1 MFKQLKPQRSF
12 GDSSLR
18 CGLIKDLKT
27 RYFESIFFGEMYCC
41 GLIKDLKTRY
51 WNGNRKAI
59 INRCGLIKDL
69 KTRYF
74 EHRQLNLL
82 TVVV

>member
-1 MFKQLKPQRSF
+1 MLKQLKPQRSF

-27 RYFESIFFGEMYCC
+27 RYSAKAINGVQTCC

-51 WNGNRKAI
+51 SNCNFA
-59 INRCGLIKDL
+59 KDN
-69 KTRYF
+69 
-74 EHRQLNLL
+74 Q
-82 TVVV
+82 VVV